1 MKKNNNTEKAA
12 LDAIK
17 ISEALKKG
25 TEKNLQSLIN
35 EAISNVIKE
44 SDDDDD
50 DKETE
55 KDEETKE
62 TKEIK
67 DTADEKDTTT
77 DSEEDDVTL
86 DDESDMGSEMDDE
99 ESEDADDE
107 WSDFDEYKVGDDEY
121 DVTDEDDET
130 ALRIYNKLDDSDELV
145 VTKDGEGNYEFE
157 TEDGNEYVIELP
169 DESLFPET
177 EGDDNVEDNDID
189 IDFGDEGEEESDLD
203 DEEDFND
210 EPNEEEGDIELELD
224 DEEDFDGEPNEE
236 ESEFEL
242 DLDDEEDLDDE
253 LNEEENFIVNDYQD
267 NPFPGLKMN
276 EPANSSAT
284 YSMDGGAPKG
294 TERPYGKIG
303 DGDPYGKANETRSI
317 ATKRRTPKKIHPSSD
332 TIGTFRH
339 ATKAGEYKDLE
350 INEAMKKL
358 RALQNENKQ
367 YKKALDAIKS
377 SLKEAA
383 VLNVTLGQVVK
394 ILCENATS
402 KSEKQSIV
410 ERFNKVKT
418 IKECKSLYETISREL
433 NENKQ
438 TVVNIDK
445 GYTAN
450 SSKSLNETTIYSKEN
465 DNPSINLM
473 KRMDNLW
480 K

>member
-62 TKEIK
+62 TKETEEIASEK
-67 DTADEKDTTT
+67 DTAA
-77 DSEEDDVTL
+77 DSEEDDVTP

-107 WSDFDEYKVGDDEY
+107 WSDFDDYKVGDDEY

-177 EGDDNVEDNDID
+177 EDDDVEDDDVD
-189 IDFGDEGEEESDLD
+189 IDFGGEDEEEFDLD
-203 DEEDFND
+203 DDDAESESDTDFELELDDEDNEDDEDF
-210 EPNEEEGDIELELD
+210 ELELD
-224 DEEDFDGEPNEE
+224 DEEDF
-236 ESEFEL
+236 
-242 DLDDEEDLDDE
+242 DDE
-253 LNEEENFIVNDYQD
+253 LNEEENFIVNDYQK

-294 TERPYGKIG
+294 TERPYGKVG
-303 DGDPYGKANETRSI
+303 DGDPYGEANEGTNVGGRVQQHTTSKSNI
-317 ATKRRTPKKIHPSSD
+317 PSGRREYVHPQTLRNAS
-332 TIGTFRH
+332 
-339 ATKAGEYKDLE
+339 AAGERVE
-350 INEAMKKL
+350 NINEAMKKL

-367 YKKALDAIKS
+367 YKKALSAIKS

-402 KSEKQSIV
+402 KSEKKSIV

-433 NENKQ
+433 NENKR

-445 GYTAN
+445 GYTTN